1 MIEKEEQ
8 EGEQENG
15 QDSLNEDSN
24 NSALK
29 KRKVREFEED
39 N

>member
-24 NSALK
+24 SALK